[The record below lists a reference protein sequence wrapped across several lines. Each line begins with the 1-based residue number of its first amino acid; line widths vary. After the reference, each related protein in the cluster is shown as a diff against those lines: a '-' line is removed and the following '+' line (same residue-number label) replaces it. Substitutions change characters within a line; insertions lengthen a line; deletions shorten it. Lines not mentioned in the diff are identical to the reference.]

1 MLKKIPHETS
11 AVLLT
16 AAMMSDEALAVLE
29 PNMPPETVLDLLATA
44 ETVLDFLR
52 FFAHAVP
59 PREGI
64 CWALAVIAAVRP
76 AATTQESD
84 ALEQVADWLRD
95 PSETRRRHCMAL
107 GEALGYDAP
116 IGWLCL
122 AVGWSGAG
130 SIVAPDLPEV
140 MPPVGLHAKAIF
152 GATALC
158 LPDHAEARIDA
169 MQMINDLARKVAAG
183 AWPGLYPEADG

>member
-11 AVLLT
+11 AALL
-16 AAMMSDEALAVLE
+16 ASSMLSDEGLATLDPE
-29 PNMPPETVLDLLATA
+29 MPPEAVLDALATA
-44 ETVLDFLR
+44 ETAVDYLR

-64 CWALAVIAAVRP
+64 CWALAVIAALRP
-76 AATTQESD
+76 ATGIQE
-84 ALEQVADWLRD
+84 AEVLERVADWLRD

-107 GEALGYDAP
+107 GEALGYEAP
-116 IGWLCL
+116 PGWLCL

-140 MPPVGLHAKAIF
+140 MPPVGLHAKAVF
-152 GATALC
+152 GATALS
-158 LPDHAEARIDA
+158 LPNSVHARGEAMRVID
-169 MQMINDLARKVAAG
+169 DLARQVAAG
-183 AWPGLYPEADG
+183 AWPRLYPEAVG